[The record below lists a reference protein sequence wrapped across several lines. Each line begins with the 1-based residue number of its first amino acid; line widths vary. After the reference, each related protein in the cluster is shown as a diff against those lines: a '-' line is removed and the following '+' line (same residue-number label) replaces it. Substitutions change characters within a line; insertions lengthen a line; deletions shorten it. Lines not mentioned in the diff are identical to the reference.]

1 MDNANAG
8 GTPSVIS
15 ARSLVKTY
23 VVGDHQVKAL
33 RGVNIEV
40 PSGEF
45 LAVTGPSGS
54 GKSTFMHI
62 VGCLDKPT
70 SGQYFL
76 DGQDVSTMSKNELA
90 AVRNKKIGFVFQG
103 FNLLSR
109 TSALDNVELPLLYGG
124 STLKTSE
131 RHRLAKDM
139 LAAVGLGDRFSH
151 HPNQLSGG
159 QQQRVA
165 IARALINNPSILLA
179 DEPTGNLDSRTSIEV
194 MGLFQRL
201 NIERGITVVLITH
214 EADIAEYG
222 TRIVSFRDGVVKTD
236 RAVTNRR
243 TAADELAQPARGRG
257 GSMNGE
263 GKGRGR
269 KPRYVFLMVLRV
281 AFKALARNKMRTALT
296 MLGMII
302 GVSAVIT
309 MVALGTG
316 AQSSI
321 ESQIQAAGTNMI
333 MVSAG
338 NFQQGGVRMGQG
350 NASSLTPED
359 ALAIQEVPGVQYIAP
374 GVNTRGQVVAGN
386 MNWGTQIQGTD
397 VDLPLI
403 RSWPTTKGAFFSPV
417 DVVTASKVAVL
428 GSVVHEQLFGADVDP
443 VGEVIRINNQPFTV
457 VGVMASK
464 GQSGMGQDQDD
475 EVYVP
480 YTTVMKKLRGITYI
494 QNITVSATSA
504 ADTTPTAERIATLL
518 RGRHQIVE
526 VGADDFMVRTMEE
539 MASVRLQATETMTAL
554 LASIAGVSLLVGGI
568 GIMNIMLVSVTERTR
583 EIGLRMAIGA
593 RGRDVLLQFLV
604 EAVVLSLFGGSIG
617 IALGLGMSKG
627 VTAWMTWP
635 TKVSAESIAV
645 AFVFAAVTG
654 VFFGFYPAR
663 KAAALDPIDAL
674 RFE

>member
-1 MDNANAG
+1 
-8 GTPSVIS
+8 
-15 ARSLVKTY
+15 
-23 VVGDHQVKAL
+23 
-33 RGVNIEV
+33 
-40 PSGEF
+40 
-45 LAVTGPSGS
+45 
-54 GKSTFMHI
+54 
-62 VGCLDKPT
+62 
-70 SGQYFL
+70 
-76 DGQDVSTMSKNELA
+76 MS
-90 AVRNKKIGFVFQG
+90 
-103 FNLLSR
+103 
-109 TSALDNVELPLLYGG
+109 
-124 STLKTSE
+124 
-131 RHRLAKDM
+131 
-139 LAAVGLGDRFSH
+139 
-151 HPNQLSGG
+151 
-159 QQQRVA
+159 
-165 IARALINNPSILLA
+165 
-179 DEPTGNLDSRTSIEV
+179 
-194 MGLFQRL
+194 
-201 NIERGITVVLITH
+201 
-214 EADIAEYG
+214 
-222 TRIVSFRDGVVKTD
+222 
-236 RAVTNRR
+236 
-243 TAADELAQPARGRG
+243 
-257 GSMNGE
+257 
-263 GKGRGR
+263 
-269 KPRYVFLMVLRV
+269 FLMVLRV

-321 ESQIQAAGTNMI
+321 ETQIQAAGTNMI

-350 NASSLTPED
+350 NASTLTPED
-359 ALAIQEVPGVQYIAP
+359 ALAIRDVPGVQYIAP
-374 GVNTRGQVVAGN
+374 GVNTRGQIVAGN
-386 MNWGTQIQGTD
+386 LNWGTQIQGTD

-403 RSWPTTKGAFFSPV
+403 RSWPEKMGTFFQPV
-417 DVVTASKVAVL
+417 DVATASKVAVL
-428 GSVVHEQLFGADVDP
+428 GSVVHDQLYGADVDP
-443 VGEVIRINNQPFTV
+443 VGQVIRINNQPFTV
-457 VGVMASK
+457 VGVMSSK

-475 EVYVP
+475 VVYIP
-480 YTTVMKKLRGITYI
+480 YTTVMKKLRGIQFI

-504 ADTTPTAERIATLL
+504 AETTPTADRIATLL
-518 RGRHQIVE
+518 RQRHQIQDNN
-526 VGADDFMVRTMEE
+526 DDFMVRTMEE
-539 MASVRLQATETMTAL
+539 MASVRVAATETMTSL
-554 LASIAGVSLLVGGI
+554 LAGIAGVSLLVGGI